1 MSNKWLSNI
10 RHVAAGEP
18 VQANVVSRPDT
29 VLETRTNYLK
39 DRLDAAALGQALF
52 DVDATIAED
61 VLEGQ
66 PVFWNYQ
73 TQQYEK
79 AIVAVESDAATQAL
93 VPQASSDCLGLLYR
107 KKTNTLGDIVL
118 RGIVKLPNITNAIEM
133 PVAPGRYYLSATQPG
148 KLTNQRPDAPVSVC
162 YVQGAKDNCAAEPW
176 IVVMPQVHDF
186 LSDHTHYRFELAARA
201 IGTVTTASGRVTVT
215 TADGIDVT
223 IETGWL
229 PADHS
234 SFNDK
239 APANAAFGY
248 NLQAHPELSAVWPP
262 VPMMAVAMLWD
273 KGATRTGAF
282 EIPLGQEGLVVCDS
296 NGIWW
301 MSDCVDDVPWVSTTS
316 SSSSADAIE
325 CPRNER
331 MRVIVTFLRMLF
343 GNNKN
348 VVTSLYSAPTS
359 PIRITNCTGGAA
371 TTGDLELA
379 LILQLL
385 IAEPEVTGGK
395 AIKEIDT
402 NNKFRRG
409 WLTEGV
415 FSNNEAIVLT
425 GTHEATRTLT
435 DAEKEAFGVT
445 SSSVTLQQGLVRVA
459 FNDPALEREI
469 APQIIRLSDVVERLY
484 YDIPYLA
491 FPYQQESALRLR
503 FNVPISGLSS
513 SITMRVNAQLLSR
526 GVGANGLAPLA
537 VTYRRLARPST
548 TPINLEKTESTDTLS
563 LVYASS
569 IAADKVVEA
578 TTGTFTVLP
587 GDTVLVSIKRPQLD
601 VGISY
606 PHEIGL
612 LRVAGVIDIAGT

>member
-1 MSNKWLSNI
+1 MSNKWLNNI
-10 RHVAAGEP
+10 KHVAAGEP

-29 VLETRTNYLK
+29 ALETRTNYLK

-73 TQQYEK
+73 TQRYEK
-79 AIVAVESDAATQAL
+79 AIVAVESDPVTQTL
-93 VPQASSDCLGLLYR
+93 VPQASADCLGLLYR

-118 RGIVKLPNITNAIEM
+118 RGIVKLPNISNAIEM
-133 PVAPGRYYLSATQPG
+133 PIEPGRYYLSATQAG
-148 KLTNQRPDAPVSVC
+148 KLTNQRPSAPVSVC

-186 LSDHTHYRFELAARA
+186 LSDHTHYRFELAAQPA
-201 IGTVTTASGRVTVT
+201 GDVTTAAGRVTMTV
-215 TADGIDVT
+215 ASDLDV
-223 IETGWL
+223 EASPGWL
-229 PADHS
+229 PAAHD
-234 SFNDK
+234 SFNGK

-248 NLQAHPELSAVWPP
+248 NLKAHPELSAVWPP

-282 EIPLGQEGLVVCDS
+282 EIPLGSDGLVVCDS

-301 MSDCVDDVPWVSTTS
+301 MSDCENDVPWPATES
-316 SSSSADAIE
+316 SSTSAEDIE
-325 CPRNER
+325 CPRDER

-348 VVTSLYSAPTS
+348 VVTSLYAAPTS
-359 PIRITNCTGGAA
+359 PIRITNCTGATA

-385 IAEPEVTGGK
+385 IAEPDVTGGK
-395 AIKEIDT
+395 AIKEIDE

-415 FSNNEAIVLT
+415 FSNSEAIVLK
-425 GTHEATRTLT
+425 GTYEASRTLT
-435 DAEKEAFGVT
+435 DDEKTAFGT
-445 SSSVTLQQGLVRVA
+445 SDSSVSLKQGLVRIE
-459 FNDPALEREI
+459 FNDPAVEREI

-503 FNVPISGLSS
+503 FNVPVSGISS
-513 SITMRVNAQLLSR
+513 SINMRVVAQLLSR
-526 GVGANGLAPLA
+526 GVGASGLPTLD
-537 VTYRRLARPST
+537 VTYRRLARPTSAAIDLNKNENTTDLALAYST
-548 TPINLEKTESTDTLS
+548 
-563 LVYASS
+563 S
-569 IAADKVVEA
+569 IAADKVVEV
-578 TTGTFTVLP
+578 TTDTFTVLP
-587 GDTVLVSIKRPQLD
+587 GDTVLVSIKRAQLD
-601 VGISY
+601 DVSY
-606 PHEIGL
+606 PHEVGL
-612 LRVAGVIDIAGT
+612 LRVAGVIAIAGT